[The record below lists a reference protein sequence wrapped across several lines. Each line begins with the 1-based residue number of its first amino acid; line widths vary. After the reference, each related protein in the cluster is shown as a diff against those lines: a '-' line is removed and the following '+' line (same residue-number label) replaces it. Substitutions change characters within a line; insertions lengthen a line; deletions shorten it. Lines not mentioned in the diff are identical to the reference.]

1 MNASRQVAPTT
12 DPLSAKDDNVAELI
26 EQNLMTSLRMTQQV
40 AKWMI
45 KHAADGERGEE
56 PIGSIINLSSVA
68 ARITQRG
75 LLGFSISCA
84 AVEQM
89 TRSMAVSL
97 APHRIRVNAVAFG
110 SVLSAS
116 LNDLLNEA
124 PEYREM
130 IHEGT
135 PLGRIAPPSDV
146 AETVQYLASQGSSFV
161 TGQVLTVDGGRSV
174 LDPVTAPTH

>member
-1 MNASRQVAPTT
+1 MA
-12 DPLSAKDDNVAELI
+12 
-26 EQNLMTSLRMTQQV
+26 
-40 AKWMI
+40 
-45 KHAADGERGEE
+45 
-56 PIGSIINLSSVA
+56 
-68 ARITQRG
+68 
-75 LLGFSISCA
+75 FSISCA

-97 APHRIRVNAVAFG
+97 APHGIRVNAVAFG

-116 LNDLLNEA
+116 LHDLLNEE
-124 PEYREM
+124 PEYRDN
-130 IHEGT
+130 IHAGT

-174 LDPVTAPTH
+174 LDPVAAPTH